1 MAEKIKNK
9 HLNNSLILKVGNFGI
24 KFWEDFVAI
33 RSFICELAVSFL
45 YAIRH
50 PRKVR
55 WRETFYYM
63 DNCGSDAVPIVVAVG
78 FLMGFVLAL
87 QGAIQLTKFGAKS
100 MVIDLVTLSMIKEL
114 GPLMTAI
121 VATGRAGSAFAAE
134 IGTMK
139 VTEEVDAL
147 TTLGFDPYRF
157 LVVPKT
163 IALMVVLPM
172 LTLLGDIAGI
182 IGGMFITYF
191 QLNISIPESFYKT
204 LELITMAD
212 FTQGIVKSLIF
223 AILISAV
230 GCLRGFQTKNDAQSV
245 GRSTTSAVV
254 TGIFL
259 IAVADSI
266 ISILFTF

>member
-1 MAEKIKNK
+1 MAGQTEKAQRKN
-9 HLNNSLILKVGNFGI
+9 SFILKIGNFGV
-24 KFWEDFVAI
+24 KFAKDCVAI
-33 RSFICELAVSFL
+33 LSFIGDLAVSFF

-63 DNCGSDAVPIVVAVG
+63 DSCGSDALPIVATVG
-78 FLMGFVLAL
+78 FLMGLVLAL

-100 MVIDLVTLSMIKEL
+100 MVIDLVALAMVKEL
-114 GPLMTAI
+114 GPLMTAV
-121 VATGRAGSAFAAE
+121 VATGRAGSSFAAE

-139 VTEEVDAL
+139 VTEEVDAM

-163 IALMVVLPM
+163 IALIVVLPM
-172 LTLLGDIAGI
+172 LTLLADIAGI

-191 QLNISIPESFYKT
+191 QLKISIPESFYKT
-204 LELITMAD
+204 LELITLSD
-212 FTQGIVKSLIF
+212 FSQGLIKSLVF
-223 AILISAV
+223 AVLIASV

-266 ISILFTF
+266 ISILFTL

>member
-1 MAEKIKNK
+1 MVLKNNK
-9 HLNNSLILKVGNFGI
+9 KYSSSKFILKVGKAGEQFL
-24 KFWEDFVAI
+24 KDCVAI
-33 RSFICELAVSFL
+33 LSFIGELAVSFL
-45 YAIRH
+45 HAIRH

-63 DNCGSDAVPIVVAVG
+63 DNCGSDALPIVVVVG

-100 MVIDLVTLSMIKEL
+100 MVIDLVALAMVKEL
-114 GPLMTAI
+114 GPLMTAV

-163 IALMVVLPM
+163 LALIVVLPM

-191 QLNISIPESFYKT
+191 QLQISIPESFYKT
-204 LELITMAD
+204 LELITMSD
-212 FTQGIVKSLIF
+212 FLQGIVKSLVF
-223 AILISAV
+223 AVLIASV

-266 ISILFTF
+266 ISIFFTL